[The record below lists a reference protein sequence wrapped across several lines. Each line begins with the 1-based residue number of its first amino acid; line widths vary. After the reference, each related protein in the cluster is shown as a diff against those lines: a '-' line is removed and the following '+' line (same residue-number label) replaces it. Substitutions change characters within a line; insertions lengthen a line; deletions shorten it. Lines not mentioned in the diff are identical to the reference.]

1 MFAHLKGRFAPE
13 AANHKRP
20 RLRWADFSSEP
31 VDLDR

>member
-1 MFAHLKGRFAPE
+1 MIRFAPE

-20 RLRWADFSSEP
+20 RLRWADFSSGP